1 MLFWTQYLQNTAVV
15 LHSNYTVMQY
25 FFFISGGGDFYFEK
39 CRDPEVLFNVADETL
54 AQASVTV
61 HLRMDG
67 MHLTSNHILT
77 SPNPFNE
84 CLFLQGYKNVIH
96 IVKFS
101 RV

>member
-1 MLFWTQYLQNTAVV
+1 MLDAVIAEKLQLYGTVTAVV

-39 CRDPEVLFNVADETL
+39 NFVTRKYFFNVADETL

-67 MHLTSNHILT
+67 MNLTSNHILT

-84 CLFLQGYKNVIH
+84 CLFLQGC
-96 IVKFS
+96 
-101 RV
+101 